1 MTDRNPPH
9 PRRVSIPDHLWQL
22 FEEMA
27 LQMGT
32 DRDGLVCQ
40 SMFMFARLNGFLDAP
55 GRHRT
60 PTGPSASLDG
70 VAPAVTGPASLG
82 FGREPA
88 GSAEPT
94 GPMPSTAAMPGA
106 SRADT
111 AAQDTPLPD
120 RGGGE
125 DGGEAAR
132 GELYV
137 ITESGDLDRVVKP
150 RFVIG
155 RGKHCDFI
163 IHSGKVSREHAVV
176 VREDDT
182 WFIEDLGSSNGT
194 WFNKQRVKRRQ
205 VEDGDE
211 YYICNEKI
219 KFVLR

>member
-1 MTDRNPPH
+1 MNDRNAH
-9 PRRVSIPDHLWQL
+9 FPRKVAIPDHLWQL

-27 LQMGT
+27 LKMGT

-40 SMFMFARLNGFLDAP
+40 AMFVFARLNGFIDAP
-55 GRHRT
+55 PIHQT
-60 PTGPSASLDG
+60 LASGSL
-70 VAPAVTGPASLG
+70 AAATPAVTGPSLLE
-82 FGREPA
+82 GRERP

-94 GPMPSTAAMPGA
+94 GPMGTAASLSA
-106 SRADT
+106 AVDDT
-111 AAQDTPLPD
+111 AALSAHAVAAGGDDALEAE
-120 RGGGE
+120 RGQ
-125 DGGEAAR
+125 
-132 GELYV
+132 LYV
-137 ITESGDLDRVVKP
+137 ITEGGNLDRVVKE

-155 RGKHCDFI
+155 RGKHCDFV

-176 VREDDT
+176 VREGPD

-194 WFNKQRVKRRQ
+194 WFNKQRVKRRR